1 MKNLFIISESEKQRI
16 LGMHKKATQKH
27 YLSEAILN
35 FLFLNLLRLAL
46 RHHLQ
51 VVEKQMR

>member
-27 YLSEAILN
+27 LPI
-35 FLFLNLLRLAL
+35 
-46 RHHLQ
+46 
-51 VVEKQMR
+51 